1 MRQNISGAFFAT
13 FFLATR
19 ARSTVLVS
27 TASARV
33 FVILEFD
40 SLSSQEE
47 SQEETGLGLNLVN
60 FRKYLVLAG
69 VTVFAAAGDSMLSHG
84 MKQTGSIS
92 VHHLQGVIF
101 AVLNPWVAIGIL
113 LLLAFFATYMTALSW
128 ADLTYV
134 LPATSLGYVL
144 LALVARF
151 VLHEH
156 VSPLRWLGIALITGG
171 VGFVAG
177 GPELTHHP
185 HTTAPA
191 DETCAVAAAVEAPP
205 FDAAQGK
212 LLAKDARNG
221 APQVGMTGKL

>member
-1 MRQNISGAFFAT
+1 M
-13 FFLATR
+13 
-19 ARSTVLVS
+19 
-27 TASARV
+27 
-33 FVILEFD
+33 
-40 SLSSQEE
+40 
-47 SQEETGLGLNLVN
+47 N

-84 MKQTGSIS
+84 MKQTGNIS
-92 VHHLQGVIF
+92 LNHLPSVIF
-101 AVLNPWVAIGIL
+101 AILNPWVAGGIL

-151 VLHEH
+151 LLHEH

-171 VGFVAG
+171 VGFIAG
-177 GPELTHHP
+177 GPELTKHEHSA
-185 HTTAPA
+185 APV
-191 DETCAVAAAVEAPP
+191 DEPCAVAASP
-205 FDAAQGK
+205 

-221 APQVGMTGKL
+221 APQVGVTRKL